1 MSDPLYR
8 KELLRLAADATGAGR
23 LAGPHGSATRHNP
36 ACGDRVTVDLRLED
50 GHIAALAHH
59 TQACV
64 LAQASAAILGTQ
76 AQGLDRSGLQAL
88 ADAVA
93 AMLQGG
99 PAPSAP
105 FEAFSAFDG
114 VTDHKGRHT
123 CVLLPLK
130 AAVEAFENSEMAE
143 PGAQRAK
150 DEPVAR

>member
-23 LAGPHGSATRHNP
+23 LPVPHGSATAHNP
-36 ACGDRVTVDLRLED
+36 ACGDRVTVDIRLED
-50 GHIAALAHH
+50 GRIAALAHQ

-64 LAQASAAILGTQ
+64 LAQASAAILGAQ
-76 AQGLDRSGLQAL
+76 APGLSRGDLQAL

-99 PAPSAP
+99 QVPAAP
-105 FEAFSAFDG
+105 FEAFSVFDG
-114 VTDHKGRHT
+114 VASHKGRHT

-130 AAVEAFENSEMAE
+130 ATVEAFENSAAAE
-143 PGAQRAK
+143 PGAERAQGQ
-150 DEPVAR
+150 PVAR

>member
-23 LAGPHGSATRHNP
+23 LPGPHGSATAHNP

-50 GHIAALAHH
+50 GRIAVLAHH

-64 LAQASAAILGTQ
+64 LAQASAAILGAQ
-76 AQGLDRSGLQAL
+76 AQGLGRGDLQAL

-99 PAPSAP
+99 QVPAPP
-105 FEAFSAFDG
+105 FEAFSVFDG
-114 VTDHKGRHT
+114 VASHKGRHT

-130 AAVEAFENSEMAE
+130 AAVEAFENSAATE
-143 PGAQRAK
+143 PGAERAQGQ
-150 DEPVAR
+150 PVAR